1 MDKVVH
7 FEVPADDMKRAQ
19 KFYSEVFGWGI
30 QELPEMD
37 YTIVQTMEM
46 DEKQMPKEPGA
57 INGGMFKREN
67 AKKYPVITISVDSI
81 DEAAKAIAAKG
92 GKMTQERLPV
102 GDMGF
107 TAYFTDCE
115 GNLMGLWEPVKK

>member
-46 DEKQMPKEPGA
+46 DEKQMPR
-57 INGGMFKREN
+57 N
-67 AKKYPVITISVDSI
+67 PVRLTAECLNVR
-81 DEAAKAIAAKG
+81 
-92 GKMTQERLPV
+92 TQKNIR
-102 GDMGF
+102 
-107 TAYFTDCE
+107 
-115 GNLMGLWEPVKK
+115 

>member
-1 MDKVVH
+1 MGKVVH

-30 QELPEMD
+30 QEMPQME

-46 DEKQMPKEPGA
+46 DEKMMPKESGA
-57 INGGMFKREN
+57 INGGMFKREDS
-67 AKKYPVITISVDSI
+67 KKYPVITVEVASI
-81 DEAAKAIAAKG
+81 EKAAKVITAHG

-107 TAYFTDCE
+107 TAYFTDSE
-115 GNLMGLWEPVKK
+115 GNLMGLWEPVQK

>member
-30 QELPEMD
+30 NELPGME

-46 DEKQMPKEPGA
+46 DEKQMPKESGA
-57 INGGMFKREN
+57 INGGMFKREE
-67 AKKYPVITISVDSI
+67 AKKYPVITIDVASI
-81 DEAAKAIAAKG
+81 DEVLKTIETKG
-92 GKMTQERLPV
+92 GKMFQERMPV

-107 TAYFTDCE
+107 TAYFTDSE
-115 GNLMGLWEPVKK
+115 GNLMGLWETAKK